1 MTSSLQPVQDWY
13 DDPPDRDLTGGGLP
27 LTVPFVLPSRQ
38 TQERFDD
45 NTSYDRLDTSRV
57 PSVTGGLPIDTNVAN
72 LLAGPGGLTTKPNM
86 LSAIGAAFD
95 PLMGMLTVVQVDLA
109 AQQAT
114 VNDHSQSITELRAV
128 LNQLILQG
136 NALVFTS
143 NNTYTP
149 SAGVLSVDVILIGGG
164 AGGAGGTAS
173 AFNGGPGGG
182 GGGGGEVHVNIP
194 ATLLPKDGEDFAS
207 IEITIGAGGAR
218 GTVGNPGTGGGDTVF
233 GAGLLTAGGGQGGMT
248 GTGTAPGVGGV
259 GGAGMIPGGA
269 GGSGRVSSGNGWPG
283 GNSTSAYDLHG
294 GGGGGGGGTDS
305 GIGGPGGIG
314 GISAGGTSGNTT
326 TRDGHPPSSI
336 VATGAGGG
344 AGGWSAYGL
353 MGDAGNGAFPG
364 GAGGGGRGAA
374 SATNGGAGA
383 AAIMFIIEH
392 LA

>member
-1 MTSSLQPVQDWY
+1 MTSPDGAGIPDKEDVGGWSGGYGPLSTLGAFGQD
-13 DDPPDRDLTGGGLP
+13 LIQGITAGL
-27 LTVPFVLPSRQ
+27 
-38 TQERFDD
+38 
-45 NTSYDRLDTSRV
+45 
-57 PSVTGGLPIDTNVAN
+57 
-72 LLAGPGGLTTKPNM
+72 
-86 LSAIGAAFD
+86 
-95 PLMGMLTVVQVDLA
+95 QVDLA

-114 VNDHSQSITELRAV
+114 VNDHSQSITELRAAI
-128 LNQLILQG
+128 NQLILQG

-173 AFNGGPGGG
+173 AINGGPGGG

-218 GTVGNPGTGGGDTVF
+218 GTVGHPGTGGGDTVF

-305 GIGGPGGIG
+305 GMGGPGGIG
-314 GISAGGTSGNTT
+314 GISAGGTSGSTA
-326 TRDGHPPSSI
+326 TRDGHPPSPI

-344 AGGWSAYGL
+344 AGGWSA
-353 MGDAGNGAFPG
+353 GDAGNGAFPG

>member
-1 MTSSLQPVQDWY
+1 MTSPDGAGIPDKEDVGGWSGGYGPLSILGAFGQD
-13 DDPPDRDLTGGGLP
+13 LIQGITAGL
-27 LTVPFVLPSRQ
+27 
-38 TQERFDD
+38 
-45 NTSYDRLDTSRV
+45 
-57 PSVTGGLPIDTNVAN
+57 
-72 LLAGPGGLTTKPNM
+72 
-86 LSAIGAAFD
+86 
-95 PLMGMLTVVQVDLA
+95 QVDLA

-114 VNDHSQSITELRAV
+114 VNDHSQSITELREAF
-128 LNQLILQG
+128 NQLILQG

-173 AFNGGPGGG
+173 AVNGGPGGG

-218 GTVGNPGTGGGDTVF
+218 GTVGHPGTGGGDTVF

-248 GTGTAPGVGGV
+248 GTSTAPGVGGV

-294 GGGGGGGGTDS
+294 GGGGGGGGTDGGS
-305 GIGGPGGIG
+305 RIGGPGGIG
-314 GISAGGTSGNTT
+314 GISAGGTSGNTA
-326 TRDGHPPSSI
+326 TRDGHPPSPI

-344 AGGWSAYGL
+344 AGGWSAYGF

-374 SATNGGAGA
+374 TGTAGGAGA

>member
-1 MTSSLQPVQDWY
+1 MTSPDGAGIPGNEDVGGWAGGSTGPLSILGAFGQALVQGI
-13 DDPPDRDLTGGGLP
+13 T
-27 LTVPFVLPSRQ
+27 
-38 TQERFDD
+38 
-45 NTSYDRLDTSRV
+45 
-57 PSVTGGLPIDTNVAN
+57 
-72 LLAGPGGLTTKPNM
+72 AGIT
-86 LSAIGAAFD
+86 
-95 PLMGMLTVVQVDLA
+95 VDLA

-114 VNDHSQSITELRAV
+114 VNDHSQSITELRAAI
-128 LNQLILQG
+128 NQLILQG

-182 GGGGGEVHVNIP
+182 GGGGGEVHVSIP

-233 GAGLLTAGGGQGGMT
+233 GSGLLTAGGGQGGMT

-294 GGGGGGGGTDS
+294 GGGGGGGGTDA

-314 GISAGGTSGNTT
+314 GISAGGTSGSTV

-344 AGGWSAYGL
+344 AGGWSFSGF

-374 SATNGGAGA
+374 SATHGGAGA
-383 AAIMFIIEH
+383 AGIMFIIEH

>member
-1 MTSSLQPVQDWY
+1 MTSPDGAGIPDKGDVGGWAGGSTGPLSILGEFGSALVQGI
-13 DDPPDRDLTGGGLP
+13 TAGL
-27 LTVPFVLPSRQ
+27 
-38 TQERFDD
+38 
-45 NTSYDRLDTSRV
+45 
-57 PSVTGGLPIDTNVAN
+57 
-72 LLAGPGGLTTKPNM
+72 
-86 LSAIGAAFD
+86 
-95 PLMGMLTVVQVDLA
+95 QVDLA
-109 AQQAT
+109 AQQAI
-114 VNDHSQSITELRAV
+114 VNDHSQSITELREAF
-128 LNQLILQG
+128 NQLILQG

-294 GGGGGGGGTDS
+294 GGGGGGGGTDA

-314 GISAGGTSGNTT
+314 GISAGGTSGSTA

-344 AGGWSAYGL
+344 AGGWSAGGW

-374 SATNGGAGA
+374 TGTAGGAGA

>member
-1 MTSSLQPVQDWY
+1 M
-13 DDPPDRDLTGGGLP
+13 
-27 LTVPFVLPSRQ
+27 
-38 TQERFDD
+38 
-45 NTSYDRLDTSRV
+45 
-57 PSVTGGLPIDTNVAN
+57 
-72 LLAGPGGLTTKPNM
+72 
-86 LSAIGAAFD
+86 
-95 PLMGMLTVVQVDLA
+95 
-109 AQQAT
+109 
-114 VNDHSQSITELRAV
+114 
-128 LNQLILQG
+128 
-136 NALVFTS
+136 
-143 NNTYTP
+143 
-149 SAGVLSVDVILIGGG
+149 ILIGGG

-314 GISAGGTSGNTT
+314 GISAGGTSGSSA

-344 AGGWSAYGL
+344 AGGWSAYGF
-353 MGDAGNGAFPG
+353 MGTPVTARFPAVLVAVAVVPPQPRMVVPALPRSCSSSSTWPDMG
-364 GAGGGGRGAA
+364 LVSHTIVFTADGLYYPPTGLRSLQVILRGAGGGAGKGGGGGGAA
-374 SATNGGAGA
+374 VATRKIGGTDLTRTGGVYDPVEVVVGAGGAGDDRCTWWRIVVRGSGVPWRRGWYRRWYGRRCGWVLGDA
-383 AAIMFIIEH
+383 WRGRRIAGAPQRW
-392 LA
+392 